1 MALAMEKNELEE
13 LERAFHFMWETFP
26 EPATLVHKSK
36 KVIAVNS
43 ACQIIGREK
52 GMNCA
57 QHGPAEGHR
66 GCLATKAVNAQQTAW
81 KKSKYGDK
89 DMVCYWM
96 PIPGYPDYFIHF
108 GVGVTIDYDQIPVMD
123 PTKKE

>member
-1 MALAMEKNELEE
+1 MDLIIDQNKLGELEK
-13 LERAFHFMWETFP
+13 AFHLMWETFP

-36 KVIAVNS
+36 KVIAINS

-66 GCLATKAVNAQQTAW
+66 GCLANKAISVQQTAW
-81 KKSKYGDK
+81 KKSKYGEK
-89 DMVCYWM
+89 DILCYWL
-96 PIPGYPDYFIHF
+96 PVPEHPDFFIHF
-108 GVGVTIDYDQIPVMD
+108 GVGVTIDYDAIPVMD
-123 PTKKE
+123 PTQKD